1 MQRAS
6 PQFSLSALGGG
17 EGRGEVGEAPARN
30 GGATHLT
37 LPTASAAGPHPLPP
51 QAGGEGDF
59 SPTRRQILLAT
70 VGAALASLAAT
81 ASATEEAISEAIR
94 DLVGEAPL
102 APGKVKLELPS
113 IVENG
118 NTVPLTVSVE
128 SPMTEADHVESIHIF
143 NQKNPQ
149 PYVAAFHLGP
159 RAGKASVATRIRL
172 ADSQRLIAIARLAD
186 GSFWSD
192 SADVIVTLAACT
204 EQ

>member
-1 MQRAS
+1 MQLLLTRRRI
-6 PQFSLSALGGG
+6 LS
-17 EGRGEVGEAPARN
+17 
-30 GGATHLT
+30 T
-37 LPTASAAGPHPLPP
+37 AAG
-51 QAGGEGDF
+51 
-59 SPTRRQILLAT
+59 
-70 VGAALASLAAT
+70 VGLASLAPRAR
-81 ASATEEAISEAIR
+81 ATETEMAAAIR
-94 DLVGEAPL
+94 DLIGEAPL
-102 APGKVKLELPS
+102 AAGKVKLELPS

-128 SPMTEADHVESIHIF
+128 SPMTEADHVERIHIL

-149 PYVAAFHLGP
+149 PFVAAFHLGP

-172 ADSQRLIAIARLAD
+172 ADSQRVVAIARLSD

>member
-1 MQRAS
+1 MAVAAG
-6 PQFSLSALGGG
+6 L
-17 EGRGEVGEAPARN
+17 APVARPS
-30 GGATHLT
+30 GATE
-37 LPTASAAGPHPLPP
+37 AAM
-51 QAGGEGDF
+51 D
-59 SPTRRQILLAT
+59 
-70 VGAALASLAAT
+70 
-81 ASATEEAISEAIR
+81 EAIR
-94 DLVGEAPL
+94 ELVGEAEPRQ
-102 APGKVKLELPS
+102 GKVKLELPS

-118 NTVPLTVSVE
+118 NAVPLTVSVE

-159 RAGKASVATRIRL
+159 RAGRARASTRIRL
-172 ADSQRLIAIARLAD
+172 ADSQRVVAIARLND

>member
-1 MQRAS
+1 V
-6 PQFSLSALGGG
+6 GGG
-17 EGRGEVGEAPARN
+17 V
-30 GGATHLT
+30 GGAAPRGTTHLT
-37 LPTASAAGPHPLPP
+37 LPADATGPLPLPP
-51 QAGGEGDF
+51 RAGGEGEY
-59 SPTRRQILLAT
+59 SLTRRQVLLA
-70 VGAALASLAAT
+70 VGGVGLASFGPT
-81 ASATEEAISEAIR
+81 ARATEAEMAEAIR
-94 DLVGEAPL
+94 DLIGEAPL

-128 SPMTEADHVESIHIF
+128 SPMTETDHVESIHIF

-172 ADSQRLIAIARLAD
+172 ADSQRVVAIARLAD